1 MLPPEIERM
10 RRVVCRVASVGLLV
24 MATPLCAQAPA
35 GRSAAAAGADLQRL
49 TVPAALLPANCRP
62 SAPGGMFS
70 TNPSV
75 VTDPRVL
82 GLMHGLV
89 FGVTPGD
96 ANQAG
101 TGRQSQ
107 PGRPADDDLSA
118 RAADVVIGY
127 AAAYEET
134 GGSPE
139 IGVFALLMKTPP
151 LPQGR
156 GASGSGTRFV
166 KGSVAVFSWS
176 DATPHAPDR
185 GCVDVIRRHIESIEF
200 R

>member
-1 MLPPEIERM
+1 MLLVEIERM
-10 RRVVCRVASVGLLV
+10 RRTFCRVASVGVLALT
-24 MATPLCAQAPA
+24 MPLSAQAPP

-75 VTDPRVL
+75 VADPRVL

-96 ANQAG
+96 ANAAG
-101 TGRQSQ
+101 RGRESR

-151 LPQGR
+151 TPQGAGT
-156 GASGSGTRFV
+156 GAAGARV
-166 KGSVAVFSWS
+166 IKGSVAIFTWS
-176 DATPHAPDR
+176 DATPQAPDR
-185 GCVDVIRRHIESIEF
+185 GCVDVIRRHIESVDF

>member
-1 MLPPEIERM
+1 
-10 RRVVCRVASVGLLV
+10 
-24 MATPLCAQAPA
+24 
-35 GRSAAAAGADLQRL
+35 
-49 TVPAALLPANCRP
+49 
-62 SAPGGMFS
+62 MFS

-82 GLMHGLV
+82 GLMHSLV
-89 FGVTPGD
+89 FGVTPGNT
-96 ANQAG
+96 NQAG
-101 TGRQSQ
+101 RGRQSG

-118 RAADVVIGY
+118 RAAEVVIGY

-151 LPQGR
+151 APQDTR
-156 GASGSGTRFV
+156 TGAPGARV
-166 KGSVAVFSWS
+166 IKGAVAIFYWS
-176 DATPHAPDR
+176 DATPQAPDR
-185 GCVDVIRRHIESIEF
+185 GCVDVIRRHIESVEF

>member
-1 MLPPEIERM
+1 L
-10 RRVVCRVASVGLLV
+10 
-24 MATPLCAQAPA
+24 
-35 GRSAAAAGADLQRL
+35 
-49 TVPAALLPANCRP
+49 
-62 SAPGGMFS
+62 FS

-101 TGRQSQ
+101 RGRQSG

-118 RAADVVIGY
+118 RAAEVVIGY

-139 IGVFALLMKTPP
+139 IGVFALLMKTP
-151 LPQGR
+151 QGTGR
-156 GASGSGTRFV
+156 GAPGARV
-166 KGSVAVFSWS
+166 IKGPVAIFIWS
-176 DATPHAPDR
+176 DATPQAPDR
-185 GCVDVIRRHIESIEF
+185 GCVDVIRRHIESVEF